1 MDLHIYRI
9 FDALG
14 DSIILST
21 YFKNYNV
28 EKVYYNR
35 GEFKTLYKILDVLN
49 VPRPEFIKTTDRIK
63 SNMVTVVKKLKSDSV
78 LLIGPNINTKEKEY
92 ITYQLSS
99 KNESAKDRNTTL
111 KDAKNYYSF
120 EENVVKEDV
129 TKIKNIDD
137 LVECLSKSK
146 HHLSIDSGTAWLAV
160 SMGIDTT
167 VISKNSYYFSDAY
180 HYMKYLEIHKNVEI
194 YQKHG
199 LGVKIPS
206 ELDYIITSQENNVA
220 VGSYSNYI
228 KEVKS
233 L

>member
-1 MDLHIYRI
+1 MDLHIYRV

-21 YFKNYNV
+21 FFKNYNV

-35 GEFKTLYKILDVLN
+35 GEFKTLHK
-49 VPRPEFIKTTDRIK
+49 
-63 SNMVTVVKKLKSDSV
+63 MVTVVKKLKSDNV
-78 LLIGPNINTKEKEY
+78 LLIEPNINTRKKEY

-111 KDAKNYYSF
+111 KHAKSYYSF
-120 EENVVKEDV
+120 EENSAKEDV

-137 LVECLSKSK
+137 LVKCLSRSK

-206 ELDYIITSQENNVA
+206 ELEYIIAAQENNIA
-220 VGSYSNYI
+220 VGSYSNYK
-228 KEVKS
+228 KEVK
-233 L
+233 